1 MSVGNGS
8 RDETRRVTVKLL
20 EEDFDGA
27 DASVGITDHRVQVDC
42 LSPAMIRSYAI
53 LTPHT
58 ATTDSVVAY
67 YGVSISG

>member
-8 RDETRRVTVKLL
+8 RDETRRVTVKVL

-53 LTPHT
+53 LTRHT